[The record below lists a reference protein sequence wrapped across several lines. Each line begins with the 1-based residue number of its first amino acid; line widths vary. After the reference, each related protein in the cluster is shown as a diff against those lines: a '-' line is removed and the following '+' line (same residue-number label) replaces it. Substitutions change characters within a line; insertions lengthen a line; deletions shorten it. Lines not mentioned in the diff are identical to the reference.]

1 MTVDEHV
8 ETARKFLVD
17 ADSEFA
23 AGDRMQASEKMWGAA
38 AHAIMAVAQQRGWR
52 FGGHRRMI
60 EVARRIASELNDEDL
75 RLGLDA
81 ARQLHSNFYHDH
93 MEVGRLEIN
102 SERVRRFVAK
112 MLALV
117 E

>member
-1 MTVDEHV
+1 MNVGEHV
-8 ETARKFLVD
+8 ETAREFLVD
-17 ADSEFA
+17 AEREFA

-60 EVARRIASELNDEDL
+60 EVVQRIASDL
-75 RLGLDA
+75 DDQDLLRGLAA
-81 ARQLHSNFYHDH
+81 ARRLHSNFYHDH
-93 MEVGRLEIN
+93 MIEDRLEIN
-102 SERVRRFVAK
+102 VERTRRFVAR